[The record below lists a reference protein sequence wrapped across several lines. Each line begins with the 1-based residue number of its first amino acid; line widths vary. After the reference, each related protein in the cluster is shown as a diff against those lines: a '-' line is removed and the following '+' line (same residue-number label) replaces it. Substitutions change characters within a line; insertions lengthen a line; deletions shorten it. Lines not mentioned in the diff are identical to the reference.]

1 LIKIRFFYIER
12 DMAKKS
18 SIVKNEKRKRLAEKF
33 EPLRRKLRKQQ
44 ADLKLSPEERQLAS
58 LKLQKLP
65 NYSSRC
71 RVVNRCSI
79 TGRSRGN
86 FKRFGL
92 SRLMFRKMAH
102 EGLIPGVTKS
112 SW

>member
-1 LIKIRFFYIER
+1 
-12 DMAKKS
+12 MAKKS
-18 SIVKNEKRKRLAEKF
+18 SIVKNEKRKLLAEKF
-33 EPLRRKLRKQQ
+33 EPIRKQLRKQQ
-44 ADLKLSPEERQLAS
+44 SNLNISPEERLLAS
-58 LKLQKLP
+58 VKLQKLP

-71 RVVNRCSI
+71 RVVNRCCI

-86 FKRFGL
+86 LKKFGL

-102 EGLIPGVTKS
+102 EGLIPGVIKS

>member
-1 LIKIRFFYIER
+1 
-12 DMAKKS
+12 MAKKS
-18 SIVKNEKRKRLAEKF
+18 SIVKNEKRRRLAEKF
-33 EPLRRKLRKQQ
+33 EPIRKELRKKQ
-44 ADLKLSPEERQLAS
+44 ANLKLSTEERFLAG

-65 NYSSRC
+65 KSASRC
-71 RVVNRCSI
+71 RVINRCQI

-86 FKRFGL
+86 LKKFGL

-102 EGLIPGVTKS
+102 EGLIPGVIKS

>member
-1 LIKIRFFYIER
+1 
-12 DMAKKS
+12 MAKKS
-18 SIVKNEKRKRLAEKF
+18 SIVKNEKRKVLAEKF
-33 EPLRRKLRKQQ
+33 EPVRKTLRKQQ
-44 ADLKLSPEERQLAS
+44 SNINLPPQARLAAS
-58 LKLQKLP
+58 IKLQKLP
-65 NYSSRC
+65 KSASRC
-71 RVVNRCSI
+71 RVVNRCRI

-102 EGLIPGVTKS
+102 EGLIPGVIKS